1 MLAYFGLDGSA
12 SASDWAHS
20 AVEVVPPVL
29 VAAIAARLDG
39 VGGLVGWVLSVV
51 YLVAASAAWWIL
63 IMRLAP
69 WRRT

>member
-1 MLAYFGLDGSA
+1 
-12 SASDWAHS
+12 
-20 AVEVVPPVL
+20 VPPVL

-51 YLVAASAAWWIL
+51 YLVAAFAAWWIL